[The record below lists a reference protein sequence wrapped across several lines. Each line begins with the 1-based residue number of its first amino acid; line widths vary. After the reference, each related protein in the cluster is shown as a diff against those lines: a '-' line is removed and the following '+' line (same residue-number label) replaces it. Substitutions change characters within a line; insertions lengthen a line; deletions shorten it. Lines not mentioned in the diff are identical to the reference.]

1 VRLAGVDGCR
11 GGWVVACEDGVSVVA
26 AFAEVLAGGF
36 DVAAVDIPIG
46 LPADSTPRA
55 CDVAARALLGRG
67 RASSVFPAPRREALA
82 WRSWAEASG
91 MSIQAFNIMAKVREV
106 DALMTTSLQDR
117 VVEAHPEVAF
127 ALLAGGPMA
136 ASKKTAAGRAERRAA
151 LASVGLDGVVPM
163 ERLQGAAVD
172 DLLDACALLWTAGRV
187 ARGEAVRLGDGG
199 VDQRGLRME
208 IVA

>member
-11 GGWVVACEDGVSVVA
+11 GGWVVAGEDGVSVVPTFA
-26 AFAEVLAGGF
+26 AVLAGGF
-36 DVAAVDIPIG
+36 DVVAVDIPIG

-55 CDVAARALLGRG
+55 CDVAARRVLGRG

-91 MSIQAFNIMAKVREV
+91 MSIQAFNIVAKVREV
-106 DALMTTSLQDR
+106 DGLLTPARQDR

-127 ALLAGGPMA
+127 ALLAGAPMA
-136 ASKKTAAGRAERRAA
+136 ASKKTAEGRAERLAA
-151 LASVGLDGVVPM
+151 LAAAGLG
-163 ERLQGAAVD
+163 RLAAGRVRGAAGD
-172 DLLDACALLWTAGRV
+172 DVLDACALLWTAGRV

-208 IVA
+208 IVG